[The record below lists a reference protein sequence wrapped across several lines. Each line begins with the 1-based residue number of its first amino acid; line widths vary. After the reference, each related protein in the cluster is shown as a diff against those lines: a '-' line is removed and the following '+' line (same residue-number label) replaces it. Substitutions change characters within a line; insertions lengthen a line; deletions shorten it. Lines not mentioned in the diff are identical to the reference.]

1 MLLGPNKQKPGR
13 ARAGW
18 RNGTRGYQYAV
29 NTHKKAIRHKTTVMA
44 LTVMT
49 FLYERKSACRCSSSF
64 AAFSAF
70 LTPYTKHTNHDPQAV
85 KLEVLISLLM
95 LVFPCQEGSTHFATP
110 QRSFLSKEEGVR
122 GGGGVGRGAGQ
133 QVRSR
138 TSTPV
143 VPAAHTCTT
152 YNASSDGIQVCAL
165 SVLPCTALM
174 DYTAT
179 LMHACGKGNQHG
191 AVRQLSKHV

>member
-122 GGGGVGRGAGQ
+122 GGGGLGGGLG
-133 QVRSR
+133 SR
-138 TSTPV
+138 YDHELQHLWFLQPILAPHTMHRVTAFKS
-143 VPAAHTCTT
+143 VPCQ
-152 YNASSDGIQVCAL
+152 SF
-165 SVLPCTALM
+165 
-174 DYTAT
+174 
-179 LMHACGKGNQHG
+179 HAQH
-191 AVRQLSKHV
+191 